1 MHRLVALDLP
11 GGDAFL
17 SALDA
22 CFAAGDAVLPVDQ
35 RLPGPAVA
43 RLFSELHPGVVIDAA
58 GEHPLEGG
66 RGTDDGDAL
75 VMPTS
80 GTSGVPK
87 GVVLTHAAL
96 DASAAATSKRLR
108 IDPARDRW
116 LCCLPLSHVGG
127 ISVLTRARSTSTPF
141 ELHPGFDVA
150 DVTAAVKS
158 GVTLISLVSTALFRL
173 DQATIDALRVIVL
186 GGSAPPAGLPNNVVT
201 TYGLTESGS
210 GVVYDGVP
218 LDGVDVAIADDGEI
232 LLRGP
237 MLLRAY
243 RDGTDPKDSA
253 GFLPT
258 GDLGAFGEDGRL
270 LVYGRREDVIVS
282 GGEKIWPAPVEQ
294 LLLSHPGIEE
304 VVIVGVPDPEWHQR
318 AVACVVASPAAT
330 VTLAEVRE
338 LVRSELG
345 AVYAPRELQLFDELP
360 RTSIGKVRRA
370 ELAAA
375 VTGRSVP

>member
-17 SALDA
+17 AALQT
-22 CFAAGDAVLPVDQ
+22 CFEAGDAVLPVDQ
-35 RLPGPAVA
+35 RLPKPAA
-43 RLFSELHPGVVIDAA
+43 ERLFSELHPDVVRDAA
-58 GEHPLEGG
+58 GEHHLEGG
-66 RGTDDGDAL
+66 RGSDGGDAL

-96 DASAAATSKRLR
+96 AASAAATSTRLGA
-108 IDPARDRW
+108 DASRDRW

-127 ISVLTRARSTSTPF
+127 ISVVTRALSTNIPV
-141 ELHPGFDVA
+141 ELHAGFDVDA
-150 DVTAAVKS
+150 VARAVKD
-158 GVTLISLVSTALFRL
+158 GVTLVSLVSTALFRL
-173 DQATIDALRVIVL
+173 DQVTIEALRVIVL
-186 GGSAPPAGLPNNVVT
+186 GGSAPPEQLPENVVT

-218 LDGVDVAIADDGEI
+218 LDGVDVEIAADGEI

-243 RDGTDPKDSA
+243 RDGTDPKDSR

-258 GDLGAFGEDGRL
+258 GDVGALDEGGRL
-270 LVYGRREDVIVS
+270 RVFGRREDVIVS
-282 GGEKIWPAPVEQ
+282 GGEKIWPSPVEQ
-294 LLLSHPGIEE
+294 LLLSHPGVKE
-304 VVIVGVPDPEWHQR
+304 VALVGVPDPEWHQR
-318 AVACVVASPAAT
+318 AVACVVASPGAT
-330 VTLAEVRE
+330 VELAELRD

-370 ELAAA
+370 ELTAA
-375 VTGRSVP
+375 VLARSAT